1 MTSLKL
7 IADIKIIEANLEFG
21 EKTEIQD
28 KGRRFSCF
36 PNSINVNIINFF
48 SMDDRLH

>member
-21 EKTEIQD
+21 ENEENRNT
-28 KGRRFSCF
+28 GRKESFLDSL
-36 PNSINVNIINFF
+36 N
-48 SMDDRLH
+48 

>member
-21 EKTEIQD
+21 ENGENRNT
-28 KGRRFSCF
+28 GRKESFLASL
-36 PNSINVNIINFF
+36 N
-48 SMDDRLH
+48 

>member
-21 EKTEIQD
+21 EKTEIQEKED
-28 KGRRFSCF
+28 G
-36 PNSINVNIINFF
+36 
-48 SMDDRLH
+48 LLT

>member
-21 EKTEIQD
+21 EKTEIQEE
-28 KGRRFSCF
+28 RSTVFLL
-36 PNSINVNIINFF
+36 P
-48 SMDDRLH
+48 